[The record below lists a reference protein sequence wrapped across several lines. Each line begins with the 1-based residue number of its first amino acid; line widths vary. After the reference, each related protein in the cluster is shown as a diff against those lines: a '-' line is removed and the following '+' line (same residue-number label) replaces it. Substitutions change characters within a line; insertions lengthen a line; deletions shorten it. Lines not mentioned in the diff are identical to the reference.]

1 MDSWPKSFLLTGMS
15 QIGPRNKD
23 KVKKLCL
30 EQYSRVDNY
39 DVVHSKNEYSIKK
52 AVIPKI
58 NFKGNH
64 RLKMIIRPN
73 FRLITNIRL
82 KRIFGIN

>member
-1 MDSWPKSFLLTGMS
+1 
-15 QIGPRNKD
+15 
-23 KVKKLCL
+23 LCTL
-30 EQYSRVDNY
+30 
-39 DVVHSKNEYSIKK
+39 KNEYSIKK

-58 NFKGNH
+58 NFKGNN